1 MLSPLYTLGHSTR
14 TLEEFLE
21 LLEEAK
27 IALLAD
33 VRRYPSSRRHPH
45 FSRESLHSSLEA
57 AGIRYR
63 HFEALGGRRKASPE
77 SPNLGWRNESF
88 RAYAD
93 YMQTSPFQDAVDTL
107 LALPGPTAIV
117 CAEAVPWRCHRNLI
131 SDELVRRGVEV
142 LHILGPG
149 SLSPHVL
156 NPMARDEGS
165 YLVYPAPS
173 DPDADRQQNLPLG

>member
-1 MLSPLYTLGHSTR
+1 MPSPLYTVGHSTR

-21 LLEEAK
+21 LLEREQ
-27 IALLAD
+27 IAFLAD
-33 VRRYPSSRRHPH
+33 VRRYPASRRHPH
-45 FSRESLHSSLEA
+45 FSRESLAASLEA
-57 AGIRYR
+57 SGIGYR
-63 HFEALGGRRKASPE
+63 HFETLGGRRKASAD
-77 SPNLGWRNESF
+77 SPNLGWRSESF

-93 YMQTSPFQDAVDTL
+93 YMQTSPFQEGVDTL
-107 LALPGPTAIV
+107 LALPGPAAIV

-131 SDELVRRGVEV
+131 SDELVRRGIEV
-142 LHILGPG
+142 IHILGPG

-173 DPDADRQQNLPLG
+173 DPDADLQQNLPLS

>member
-1 MLSPLYTLGHSTR
+1 MPSPLYTVGHSTR

-21 LLEEAK
+21 LLERGQ
-27 IALLAD
+27 IAFMAD
-33 VRRYPSSRRHPH
+33 VRRYPASRRHPH
-45 FSRESLHSSLEA
+45 FSRESLAASLEA
-57 AGIRYR
+57 SGIRYR
-63 HFEALGGRRKASPE
+63 HFEALGGRRKASPD
-77 SPNLGWRNESF
+77 SPNLGWRSESF

-93 YMQTSPFQDAVDTL
+93 YMQTSPFREAVDTL

-165 YLVYPAPS
+165 HLVYPAPA
-173 DPDADRQQNLPLG
+173 DPEADLQQNLPLE

>member
-1 MLSPLYTLGHSTR
+1 MSSPLYTVGHSTR

-21 LLEEAK
+21 LLKREQ
-27 IALLAD
+27 IAFLAD
-33 VRRYPSSRRHPH
+33 VRRYPASRRHPH
-45 FSRESLHSSLEA
+45 FSREALAASLAVS
-57 AGIRYR
+57 GIGYR
-63 HFEALGGRRKASPE
+63 HLEALGGRRKPSPD
-77 SPNLGWRNESF
+77 SPNLGWRSESF

-93 YMQTSPFQDAVDTL
+93 YMQTSPFREGVDTL

-131 SDELVRRGVEV
+131 SDELVRRGIEV

-165 YLVYPAPS
+165 HLVYPAPP
-173 DPDADRQQNLPLG
+173 DPDADLQQNLPLS